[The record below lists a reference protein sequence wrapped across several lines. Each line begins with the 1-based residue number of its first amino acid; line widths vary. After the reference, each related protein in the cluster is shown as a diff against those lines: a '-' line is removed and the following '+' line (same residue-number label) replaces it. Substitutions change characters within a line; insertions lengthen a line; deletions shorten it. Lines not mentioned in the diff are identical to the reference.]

1 MDIGI
6 RLHDTV
12 PGTLEERLRFV
23 RGQGFSCAHLA
34 LSKAVEG
41 FSMNDAPARLA
52 DPDFA
57 PEVKSAFE
65 KTDMRCAVLGCYLN
79 LADPDPE
86 SRERTREIYCAHLR
100 FAPKM
105 GAETVGTETP
115 ANPASPFAEKAA
127 ESEEAFSFFLDCLR
141 PVVRCAEENGAILA
155 VEPVYRHIVST
166 PKRALRMLE
175 EINSDSLRIILDAV
189 NLLGPD
195 TAGRA
200 EEIIGEAIRLLGDR
214 VSVLHMK
221 DCMTAQGS
229 VEALPCGMGDMK
241 YEALLSFA
249 AERNLP
255 MTLENT
261 APENAEAARL
271 YLEKKAVEAGVGGI
285 CK

>member
-6 RLHDTV
+6 RLHDTI

-34 LSKAVEG
+34 LSKALDG
-41 FSMNDAPARLA
+41 FSMNDAPTRLA

-57 PEVKSAFE
+57 LEVKNTFK
-65 KTDMRCAVLGCYLN
+65 KTNMRCAVLGCYLN

-86 SRERTREIYCAHLR
+86 SRERTKEIYCAHLR
-100 FAPKM
+100 FAPQM

-115 ANPASPFAEKAA
+115 ANPASPFAKNAPQ
-127 ESEEAFSFFLDCLR
+127 SEDAFEFFIDCLR

-155 VEPVYRHIVST
+155 VEPVYSHIVST
-166 PKRALRMLE
+166 PKRSRRMLE

-195 TAGRA
+195 NVGKA
-200 EEIIGEAIRLLGDR
+200 EETIEEAICLLGDR

-221 DCMTAQGS
+221 DCLTAQGN
-229 VEALPCGMGDMK
+229 VDALPCGMGDMK
-241 YEALLSFA
+241 YEALLKLA
-249 AERNLP
+249 AGGNLP

-261 APENAEAARL
+261 APDNAEGARL
-271 YLEKKAVEAGVGGI
+271 YLEKRAAEAGI
-285 CK
+285 R